1 MEAKNLFSSNNHQ
14 NASLK
19 IVGWREWISLPDLGI
34 KRIKAKID
42 TGARTSA
49 LHAFAL
55 EKFREKRK
63 DKVRFYIHPL
73 QRSSKKV
80 SICVAEIIDRRWVT
94 DSGGHGEYR
103 FVIETKMLLGDI
115 EQYIELTLTNRD
127 SMTFRML
134 LGRGALKNS
143 YLVNVYKSYLIGKKE
158 LYSE

>member
-1 MEAKNLFSSNNHQ
+1 MDVKNLFSSNNHPTG
-14 NASLK
+14 SLK
-19 IVGWREWISLPDLGI
+19 IVGWREWVSLPDLGI
-34 KRIKAKID
+34 KYVKAKID

-73 QRSSKKV
+73 QRSTKKV
-80 SICVAEIIDRRWVT
+80 SICVAEIVDRRWVT

-103 FVIETKMLLGDI
+103 FVIETKMLMGHI
-115 EQYIELTLTNRD
+115 EQDIELTLTNRD

-134 LGRGALKNS
+134 LGREALRQRF
-143 YLVNVYKSYLIGKKE
+143 LVNVSKSYLIGKKE

>member
-1 MEAKNLFSSNNHQ
+1 MEAKMIFSPGNHH
-14 NASLK
+14 NSSLK

-34 KRIKAKID
+34 KRLKAKID

-73 QRSSKKV
+73 QRSTQKV
-80 SICVAEIIDRRWVT
+80 NICVAEIIDRRWVT

-103 FVIETKMLLGDI
+103 FVIETRMLLGHF
-115 EQYIELTLTNRD
+115 EQLIELTLTNRD

-134 LGRGALKNS
+134 LGRSALKHH
-143 YLVNVYKSYLIGKKE
+143 YLVNVDKSYLIGKKE
-158 LYSE
+158 FYSE